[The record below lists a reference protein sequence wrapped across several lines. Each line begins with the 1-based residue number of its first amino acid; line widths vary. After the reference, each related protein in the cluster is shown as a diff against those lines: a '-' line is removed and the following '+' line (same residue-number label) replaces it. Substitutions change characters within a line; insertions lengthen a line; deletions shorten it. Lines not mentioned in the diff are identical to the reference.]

1 MGGVDLSDQLLNYFS
16 FLRRST
22 KWSRKLLIHL
32 FNLVILNAHILNKHY
47 GCVKLTQDE
56 YRGYIVKYLV
66 SKGLK
71 CYKIPLPSI
80 ISKKL
85 GKHNTDEHNR
95 TRLNERHFI
104 SNIPGGRVEKGRN
117 HREIVLFAVEYQ
129 VLTWRIKELH
139 FGVRTAGN
147 HCVLCHVL
155 KFIILK
161 KITKNMVDFTEKWV
175 ISW

>member
-16 FLRRST
+16 FLRKST
-22 KWSRKLLIHL
+22 KWLRKLLIHL

-66 SKGLK
+66 SEGLK

-95 TRLNERHFI
+95 TRGSKKEETVKKLFCLQ
-104 SNIPGGRVEKGRN
+104 SNTR
-117 HREIVLFAVEYQ
+117 Y
-129 VLTWRIKELH
+129 
-139 FGVRTAGN
+139 
-147 HCVLCHVL
+147 
-155 KFIILK
+155 
-161 KITKNMVDFTEKWV
+161 
-175 ISW
+175 